1 MGRRLI
7 MKTQKERIIQL
18 LGMAFKSR
26 SSTRSLA
33 IANQILEIDSQ
44 VPEALLIKADNID
57 NDKERAEILKQA
69 LDAVDNNGCIYL
81 KDDNDLFRLVVNQRL
96 AFNLFTLN
104 DLDGAFTACEKVLS
118 SDESLLEEFDGLQLI
133 KALYYRIMLARRE
146 WQKIL
151 AETMQDSEHS
161 PAWAY
166 SRLIAAY
173 MLAPGKNKKSLC
185 AKMFWD
191 ALIISPQIPFYMLG
205 YAPEPDDNANTKD
218 FDDFNFALMY
228 YDVLSVSK
236 DFFNWFSRGVILFG
250 LLTNRFDAKERD
262 YMIDAIDSLGGY
274 EEYERMNKIIM
285 EREDSAVIE
294 ALAAHK
300 CLTQ

>member
-1 MGRRLI
+1 
-7 MKTQKERIIQL
+7 MKTKEERIRQL
-18 LGMAFKSR
+18 LGMAFKTKSSAR
-26 SSTRSLA
+26 SHA

-44 VPEALLIKADNID
+44 IPEALLIKADCTE
-57 NDKERAEILKQA
+57 NDKERSEVLIKA
-69 LDAVDNNGCIYL
+69 LEAIDAHGCVN
-81 KDDNDLFRLVVNQRL
+81 DSDNDLFRLVLNQRL
-96 AFNLFTLN
+96 AFTLFALN
-104 DLDGAFTACEKVLS
+104 NFDGAFTACEKVFSILEADDSLS
-118 SDESLLEEFDGLQLI
+118 EDFDGYNVT
-133 KALYYRIMLARRE
+133 KDLYYRIMLARKE

-161 PAWAY
+161 AGWAY

-205 YAPEPDDNANTKD
+205 YAPEPDDNASSKD

-228 YDVLSVSK
+228 YDVLSVSD
-236 DFFNWFSRGVILFG
+236 DFFHWFSRGVILFG

-262 YMIDAIDSLGGY
+262 YMIDVIDSLGGY
-274 EEYERMNKIIM
+274 EEYEHMNNIIM
-285 EREDSAVIE
+285 ERDDTAVIE

-300 CLTQ
+300 CLTR